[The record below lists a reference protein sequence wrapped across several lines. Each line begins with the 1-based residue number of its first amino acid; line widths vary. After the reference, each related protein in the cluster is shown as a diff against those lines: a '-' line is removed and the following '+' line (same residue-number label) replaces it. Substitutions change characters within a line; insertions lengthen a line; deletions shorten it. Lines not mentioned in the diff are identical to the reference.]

1 MSKVLV
7 TQYIKNINFAE
18 AEKYGEVVFL
28 TSEEYRPEPV
38 VALHN
43 DSIVDEIRRN
53 FNKHYIPG
61 EDYIMT
67 TGSAI
72 PNVIVGGLIA
82 GRSINNQRVEHK
94 ILKWSNRTSGYELF
108 KLRI

>member
-7 TQYIKNINFAE
+7 TQYVKSINFSE
-18 AEKYGEVVFL
+18 AEKYGEVIFL
-28 TSEEYRPEPV
+28 TAEEYRPEPV
-38 VALHN
+38 VQLHN
-43 DSIVDEIRRN
+43 DKIRDEITRN

-72 PNVIVGGLIA
+72 PNVIVGSLLA
-82 GRSINNQRVEHK
+82 GRAVNNHKVEHK
-94 ILKWSNRTSGYELF
+94 ILKWSNRLNGYELF
-108 KLRI
+108 KLRV